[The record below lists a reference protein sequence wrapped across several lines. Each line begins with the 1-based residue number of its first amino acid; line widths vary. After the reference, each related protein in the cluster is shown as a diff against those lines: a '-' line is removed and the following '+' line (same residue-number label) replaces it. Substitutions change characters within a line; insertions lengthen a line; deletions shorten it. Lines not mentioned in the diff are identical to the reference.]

1 MSGGADRRAV
11 APHSRYESGAAAF
24 NEARLRSAMAV
35 GAAPRLSPG
44 EAAQIAKV
52 SSMAILRA
60 WRCGDLRGEVMPDGA
75 VATFTEEDV
84 RKWARSKFYIA

>member
-1 MSGGADRRAV
+1 
-11 APHSRYESGAAAF
+11 
-24 NEARLRSAMAV
+24 
-35 GAAPRLSPG
+35 
-44 EAAQIAKV
+44 
-52 SSMAILRA
+52 MAILRA